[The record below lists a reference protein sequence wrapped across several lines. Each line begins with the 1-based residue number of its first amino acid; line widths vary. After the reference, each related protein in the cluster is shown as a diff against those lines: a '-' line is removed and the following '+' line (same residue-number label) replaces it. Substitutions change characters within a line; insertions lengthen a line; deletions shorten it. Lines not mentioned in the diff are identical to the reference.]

1 MSRLI
6 AAFIAGIALLGLAV
20 FTGEL
25 SLASGDKLTIEKL
38 KNAEYNLRYGKV
50 KLTDGICP
58 NGGEGLDSYIIELS
72 DKIAFG
78 DLNGDGVTDAAAIF
92 WSDGVN
98 RRVWVELVAIV
109 NDNGTPRQ
117 LAVKMLGLN
126 AAVMSILIESGEI
139 VLEIGKLAPND
150 AMCCPSLRVT
160 QKYKLDGENLVLV
173 P

>member
-1 MSRLI
+1 M
-6 AAFIAGIALLGLAV
+6 ALLGLAV

-38 KNAEYNLRYGKV
+38 ENAEYNLRYGKV

-58 NGGEGLDSYIIELS
+58 NGGEGLDSYVIELS

-78 DLNGDGVTDAAAIF
+78 DLNGDGVDDAAAIF
-92 WSDGVN
+92 RSDGVG
-98 RRVWVELVAIV
+98 RRVWAELVAIV

-117 LAVKMLGLN
+117 AAVKMLGLN
-126 AAVMSILIESGEI
+126 EGVESILIRSGQI
-139 VLEIGKLAPND
+139 VIELGRYAPND
-150 AMCCPSLRVT
+150 ARCCPSLRVT
-160 QKYKLDGENLVLV
+160 QKYKLDGENLVPV